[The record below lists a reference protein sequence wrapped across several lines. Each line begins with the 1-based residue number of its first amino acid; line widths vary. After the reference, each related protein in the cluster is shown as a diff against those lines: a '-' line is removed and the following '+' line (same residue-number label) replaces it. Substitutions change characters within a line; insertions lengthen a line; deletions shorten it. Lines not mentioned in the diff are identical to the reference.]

1 MQMVLMTDLNTYQL
15 GTSVN
20 VWGSA
25 CLRTVAV
32 FGALEPWCDSILQR
46 LCAQCCCAPCRLCW
60 TDTGLRR
67 AQASPAS
74 SPQERLTNW
83 QQHCRLFS
91 RVTTAAQW
99 LSGLHVNQNVA
110 QWDIC
115 CWCMRVHWLQMF
127 QWDRKSVQQQYDA
140 GFCSAQGTP
149 CKNVRHLY
157 DELARPDTSC
167 CLAPGLFTAAE
178 TLKNAMQV
186 GSRPGSLGV

>member
-20 VWGSA
+20 VRGRA
-25 CLRTVAV
+25 CLCTAAV
-32 FGALEPWCDSILQR
+32 IDAPKADVTASYSALGAQR
-46 LCAQCCCAPCRLCW
+46 CCARCRSCW
-60 TDTGLRR
+60 TEPGLHR
-67 AQASPAS
+67 ARTSLVFSRQG
-74 SPQERLTNW
+74 RLTNW

-91 RVTTAAQW
+91 PFTTAAQW

-115 CWCMRVHWLQMF
+115 CWCMWLHWLHMIH
-127 QWDRKSVQQQYDA
+127 WDRKSVQQHYDA

-157 DELARPDTSC
+157 EELAHPDTSC

-178 TLKNAMQV
+178 TLKNATQV
-186 GSRPGSLGV
+186 GSRSGSLGL